1 MIIEKAEKVVGKVRF
16 EKGRLSLTFPKT
28 HVEQM
33 NIQEQLDTFQ
43 DTGCI
48 EFVNANFTFSMK
60 KEGEMYAL
68 SLTHPVTKTHVISP
82 TDAAKIEDMLKE
94 VSERCVESSLPD
106 AHSSTNLLIGNQ

>member
-1 MIIEKAEKVVGKVRF
+1 MVGKVKF
-16 EKGRLSLTFPKT
+16 ETGRLSLAFPKT

-60 KEGEMYAL
+60 KEGDMYAL
-68 SLTHPVTKTHVISP
+68 SLTHPVTKNHIISSK
-82 TDAAKIEDMLKE
+82 DAEKVEAMLKQL
-94 VSERCVESSLPD
+94 SERCAEPGLAD
-106 AHSSTNLLIGNQ
+106 AHSSTNLIIGDR